1 MKKIYFLLFF
11 LFFILKNGSAQ
22 SLVERFCARKDTVS
36 KPRLYAVSGVAAA
49 GYTGVVYVLDQYW
62 YAGYARAPMHSFDD
76 SQEWLQM
83 DKTGHFFTA
92 NLETK
97 WAYNIFRWSGVQRK
111 PALWAGAGVSV
122 LFQTTLEVLDGYSA
136 EWGFSWS
143 DVGAN
148 TAGSLLYVG
157 QQLAWKEER
166 ISLKLSSHKRDR
178 SLYDYTLRA
187 TNNPNVTTS
196 LGLRA
201 DALYGKGDNPFE
213 TILKDYNTLTLW
225 TSVNIW
231 SFLPNREES
240 KFPKWLNIAVGYGAE
255 NLYRGEPAYDWTD
268 KDKNHF
274 QIDAAQLPRFRQFYI
289 APDIDL
295 TKIKTKSKALKTLL
309 FALNS
314 FKFPL
319 PAVEINGQGQFLFHP
334 IYF

>member
-1 MKKIYFLLFF
+1 MRTLLT
-11 LFFILKNGSAQ
+11 LVFFIFIKNVTAQ
-22 SLVERFCARKDTVS
+22 SLVENFFKPADTLD
-36 KPRLYAVSGVAAA
+36 KPRLFITSGVAAA
-49 GYTGVVYVLDQYW
+49 GYTGIVYVLDQYW
-62 YAGYARAPMHSFDD
+62 YAGYERAPMHSFDD
-76 SQEWLQM
+76 SHEWNQM

-92 NLETK
+92 YLETK
-97 WAYNIFRWSGVQRK
+97 WAHQIFRWTGAKDRN
-111 PALWAGAGVSV
+111 ALIAGAGIGV
-122 LFQTTLEVLDGYSA
+122 LFQTSLEVLDGTSA

-148 TAGSLLYVG
+148 TAGGLLYIG
-157 QQLAWKEER
+157 QELAWKEQR
-166 ISLKLSSHKRDR
+166 IVPKLSSHKRDR
-178 SLYDYTLRA
+178 SLYDYTVRA
-187 TNNPNVTTS
+187 TNNPNVTTT

-213 TILKDYNTLTLW
+213 TLLKDYNTLTLW

-231 SFLPNREES
+231 SFLPNREQS
-240 KFPKWLNIAVGYGAE
+240 KFPKWLNVAVGYGAE
-255 NLYRGEPAYDWTD
+255 NLYRGEVAYDWTD
-268 KDKNHF
+268 KNGNRF
-274 QIDAAQLPRFRQFYI
+274 EIDPTALPRYRQFYI

-319 PAVEINGQGQFLFHP
+319 PALEINGQGTFIFHP